1 MLIKEIQDITSSFK
15 SVSLAEMDGVK
26 LMNRVDTKFAISEKQ
41 FLDVFSDLKDEY
53 NVLEVNNDRF
63 SEYESLYFDAK
74 DFKFYNDH
82 HRSKASRMKIRIRKY
97 KSNDLA
103 FLEVKKK
110 RKGQTFKSRI
120 KSSTWS
126 ENFTKIERDFLSDL
140 YPNHSDLIPSLE
152 NNFTR
157 ITLVHKERV
166 ERLTFDLNLSFLKTG
181 EKINLENLVICEL
194 KQEKINRL
202 NTFYHKMKNKM
213 IRPLRVSKYCLGIME
228 LYDQKKIKS
237 NRFKKKTL
245 QLNKILC

>member
-53 NVLEVNNDRF
+53 NVLEVNNDKF
-63 SEYESLYFDAK
+63 SEYESLYFDGK

-82 HRSKASRMKIRIRKY
+82 HRSKANRMKIRIRKY

-152 NNFTR
+152 NKFTR
-157 ITLVHKERV
+157 ITLVHKERI
-166 ERLTFDLNLSFLKTG
+166 ERLTFDLNLSYHKAG
-181 EKINLENLVICEL
+181 KKINLENLVICEL
-194 KQEKINRL
+194 KQERVNIQSPAYIKL
-202 NTFYHKMKNKM
+202 KKLQ
-213 IRPLRVSKYCLGIME
+213 IRPARISKYCIGAGSVYENL
-228 LYDQKKIKS
+228 KI
-237 NRFKKKTL
+237 NRFKKKFI
-245 QLNKILC
+245 QLKKISA